1 MLTMIIDIW
10 MPILGLIDCW
20 GQTSII
26 PLGHL
31 GTKTCQPS
39 NSPTISNKLVH
50 GPCSQI
56 WGLHLAGCRS
66 THPSAWG
73 KKGGN
78 GPTQLETITSRP
90 QTSIS
95 LFFLGYDFDL
105 MDKLYHVLLKLLHQ
119 TFLKSDS
126 MINHGLPQKWKKL
139 PFGQKGVFSH
149 HEFHPP
155 V

>member
-1 MLTMIIDIW
+1 MIIDIW

-31 GTKTCQPS
+31 GTKNCQPS
-39 NSPTISNKLVH
+39 KLPNHIQQVSPWPLQSDLGHALSRMQVDAPERLGQKRGQWTDPAGSNYTKT
-50 GPCSQI
+50 PNQYKFI
-56 WGLHLAGCRS
+56 
-66 THPSAWG
+66 
-73 KKGGN
+73 
-78 GPTQLETITSRP
+78 
-90 QTSIS
+90 
-95 LFFLGYDFDL
+95 FLGYDFGL
-105 MDKLYHVLLKLLHQ
+105 MDKLYHVLLKLLHHM
-119 TFLKSDS
+119 FLKSDS